1 MENRFNGFSHESFVI
16 THHVKVYPSKV
27 PLLKTDQLAW
37 KLASV
42 ATDKAPVLPE
52 VAEMVVNR
60 VIDNAAV
67 AMAAINRE
75 PVANARTQA
84 LAHPRE
90 FSGAGVSPVL
100 LRSGATL
107 FGVPGEQRFE
117 CEWAAWANGVAVRE
131 LDMHDTFLA
140 ADYSHPGDNIPPLLA
155 VAQQCGCTGPQL
167 LRGIVV
173 AYEIQIDLVR
183 SICLHEFKK
192 DHIAHLCP
200 SVAAGLGAMLGLDA
214 DTIYQAIQQ
223 AVHVGFT
230 TRQSRKGEISSW
242 KAYAPAHAGKLAIE
256 AVDRAMR
263 GEKSPS
269 PIYEGEDSVIAWML
283 GGGGRDASS
292 PGASAT
298 RASQPQYDVPLPAP
312 GEPCR
317 AILDS
322 YTKEHSAEYQA
333 QAWIDLAFRLRK
345 QITDLKSIRE
355 IIIHTSHHTHF
366 VIGTGANDP
375 QKSDPYASRETLD
388 HSIMF
393 IFAAAL
399 HTGFWHH
406 VRSYAP
412 EVTQHPDVVALW
424 QKTKTVE
431 DKEWTRRYHSTDPKE
446 KAFGGRVEI
455 IFNDGH
461 KLVDE
466 IAVADA
472 HPLGARPF
480 GRADY
485 LRKFQTLTEDLVSA
499 DESKRFLQIVQRL
512 PQLTMAEIGQLNVE
526 LPPEK
531 LTCGTRDK
539 RGIF

>member
-1 MENRFNGFSHESFVI
+1 MWTCSPEQNDSVGMTIHRVNVS
-16 THHVKVYPSKV
+16 PSKR
-27 PLLKTDQLAW
+27 LLPKGQQLAW
-37 KLASV
+37 KLAEV
-42 ATDKAPVLPE
+42 ASSNAPLLPE
-52 VAEMVVNR
+52 VAEMIVNR
-60 VIDNAAV
+60 VVDNAAV
-67 AMAAINRE
+67 AIAAINRA

-84 LAHPRE
+84 LAHPRD
-90 FSGAGVSPVL
+90 G
-100 LRSGATL
+100 GATV
-107 FGVPGEQRFE
+107 FGLPASQRFE

-140 ADYSHPGDNIPPLLA
+140 ADYSHPADNIPPLLA
-155 VAQQCGCTGPQL
+155 VAQQCGRSGAEL
-167 LRGIVV
+167 VRGLAV
-173 AYEIQIDLVR
+173 AYEIQMDLVR
-183 SICLHEFKK
+183 GICLHEHKK

-200 SVAAGLGAMLGLDA
+200 STAAGLGAMLGLDT
-214 DTIYQAIQQ
+214 DTIYQAVQQ
-223 AVHVGFT
+223 AVHVGFS

-283 GGGGRDASS
+283 GGKDAS
-292 PGASAT
+292 
-298 RASQPQYDVPLPAP
+298 YDVPLPAP

-333 QAWIDLAFRLRK
+333 QAWIDLAFRLRGK
-345 QITDLKSIRE
+345 ILDFKSIRDVV
-355 IIIHTSHHTHF
+355 IHTSHHTHS
-366 VIGTGANDP
+366 VIGSGANDP
-375 QKSDPYASRETLD
+375 QKYDPCASRETLD
-388 HSIMF
+388 HSLMF

-406 VRSYAP
+406 VKSYANKVVSHP
-412 EVTQHPDVVALW
+412 EVVALW
-424 QKTKTVE
+424 PKIKTV
-431 DKEWTRRYHSTDPKE
+431 DDPAWTARYHATDPNK

-455 IFNDGH
+455 TFTDGH
-461 KLVDE
+461 KLTDE

-472 HPLGARPF
+472 HLLGARPF

-485 LRKFQTLTEDLVSA
+485 LRKFQTLTDDLISGE
-499 DESKRFLQIVQRL
+499 ESERFLKAAQRVPEL
-512 PQLTMAEIGQLNVE
+512 RAEELETLNVV
-526 LPPEK
+526 LPPGG
-531 LTCGTRDK
+531 LSCATRDQ